1 MLGMLAN
8 LLKVLNSDASPGQV
22 SLGFAFALFI
32 GLTPFL
38 SLHNVLIL
46 FFVFVIRVN
55 LSAFFLGC
63 ALFSLIAYAIDPIS
77 ISLGQAILSSDQLKD
92 FWVGLYQSD
101 FWRATK
107 FNHTLLLGSL
117 TIAAALFIPVFI
129 ALRILIKIYRE
140 RFMAWFEKLKIS
152 KIIKASKFYKLYEKL
167 GA

>member
-8 LLKVLNSDASPGQV
+8 LLKVLNGDGAPGQV
-22 SLGFAFALFI
+22 ALGFAFALFV

-38 SLHNVLIL
+38 SMHNLLVLFL
-46 FFVFVIRVN
+46 VFSLRVN
-55 LSAFFLGC
+55 LSAFFLAS
-63 ALFSLIAYAIDPIS
+63 ALFSLVAYFVDPLAIGLGE
-77 ISLGQAILSSDQLKD
+77 SLLSSPDLQN
-92 FWVGLYQSD
+92 FWTSLYQSD

-117 TIAAALFIPVFI
+117 TIASVLFIPVFI
-129 ALRILIKIYRE
+129 AARILIKGYRE

-152 KIIKASKFYKLYEKL
+152 KLIKASKFYKLYSKV

>member
-38 SLHNVLIL
+38 SLHNVIIL
-46 FFVFVIRVN
+46 LLVFVIRVN

-63 ALFSLIAYAIDPIS
+63 ALFSLVAFGVDPLS
-77 ISLGQAILSSDQLKD
+77 ISLGQSLLESPNLND

-117 TIAAALFIPVFI
+117 TIATLLFVPVFI
-129 ALRILIKIYRE
+129 VLRVLINVYRE

-152 KIIKASKFYKLYEKL
+152 KLIKASKFYKLYEKL

>member
-8 LLKVLNSDASPGQV
+8 LFKVLNSDASPGQV
-22 SLGFAFALFI
+22 ALGFAFALFI

-38 SLHNVLIL
+38 SLHNFIIL
-46 FFVFVIRVN
+46 FLVFIIRVN

-63 ALFSLIAYAIDPIS
+63 ALFSLVAFGIDPLS
-77 ISLGQAILSSDQLKD
+77 ISLGQTLLNLPELQD

-117 TIAAALFIPVFI
+117 TISSILFIPLF
-129 ALRILIKIYRE
+129 LILTLLINVYRD
-140 RFMAWFEKLKIS
+140 RFMKWFETLKIS
-152 KIIKASKFYKLYEKL
+152 KLIKASKFYKLYEKL